1 MTLFEKLQA
10 AKAAKIATIKA
21 EGDQFLQNNALQSDV
36 VVLDSGL
43 QYKIVIAADNDV
55 RPLITDTI
63 TCHYHGTLVNGTV
76 FDSTHIHNKPAT
88 FALQKLIKG
97 WQQGLPLMCVG
108 SKYVFYIP
116 SHLAYGDEQT
126 SPKIPPGSTLI
137 IEVELLGIV

>member
-21 EGDQFLQNNALQSDV
+21 EGEMFLQQNALKNDV
-36 VVLDSGL
+36 VVLESGL
-43 QYKIVIAADNDV
+43 QYKVINAATNT
-55 RPLITDTI
+55 PQPTINDTI
-63 TCHYHGTLVNGTV
+63 TCYYHGILINGTV
-76 FDSTHIHNKPAT
+76 FDSTTINNKPAT

-97 WQQGLPLMCVG
+97 WQQGLPLMSVG
-108 SKYVFYIP
+108 SKYIFYIP
-116 SHLAYGDEQT
+116 SHLAYGNEQT